1 MAKSKR
7 PSAKTG
13 DTIDGDTIDG
23 DAIDGD
29 AIEKPVD
36 QTAPP
41 HASAS
46 KHSQTAPPPSG
57 LSSGPSSNAGSLIT
71 FAALALSV
79 FAIGLASFA
88 IWQQRQNTADIAAL
102 MPASNSDT
110 MESANITNLEPN
122 NSGPNNSGPS
132 SSEESSSDLADRLTA
147 LESQLAADRQSQQSA
162 LAGLQDQMAT
172 PAPPAADNSQNN
184 DFGSDA
190 KADIAAIRNDM
201 DQRFAALE
209 AALANKALPAKAGED
224 ASDNADSQPAAGTQ
238 PASTSPQMTAPTGLL
253 VVSGL
258 LADNLAG
265 QPLER
270 WLSLLQGL
278 ADRGANITGLAPL
291 QNAANPM
298 PDSPHQLLQKA
309 YDLVPQMT
317 AALNHAADNAGF
329 LEKTGAKLGQ
339 LVQLRAIGDGAGG
352 NAAALGDFE
361 TALAL
366 KDLGSAINAAG
377 QWSGSDLP
385 SLDAWLAAAKARQ
398 TLDKA
403 VNGLVTDYLATAI
416 DVQ

>member
-7 PSAKTG
+7 PSTK
-13 DTIDGDTIDG
+13 IGDTIDG
-23 DAIDGD
+23 DAV
-29 AIEKPVD
+29 EKPAD

-57 LSSGPSSNAGSLIT
+57 PSSGVLSNAGSLFT
-71 FAALALSV
+71 FAALALSM
-79 FAIGLASFA
+79 FAIGLAGFA
-88 IWQQRQNTADIAAL
+88 IWQQRQNTADIAAR
-102 MPASNSDT
+102 MPVNNSNT
-110 MESANITNLEPN
+110 QESANVANA
-122 NSGPNNSGPS
+122 
-132 SSEESSSDLADRLTA
+132 DLATRLAA

-162 LAGLQDQMAT
+162 LAALQDQMA
-172 PAPPAADNSQNN
+172 APSSPPADNSQIN

-190 KADIAAIRNDM
+190 KADIATIRNDM

-209 AALANKALPAKAGED
+209 AALANQVPPVKAGEV
-224 ASDNADSQPAAGTQ
+224 AGDNADSQPAAVKQ
-238 PASTSPQMTAPTGLL
+238 PTSTSPQMTAPTGLL

-265 QPLER
+265 KPLDR

-278 ADRGANITGLAPL
+278 DDRSANITGLAPL

-298 PDSPHQLLQKA
+298 PDSQHQLLQKA
-309 YDLVPQMT
+309 YNLVPQMT

-339 LVQLRAIGDGAGG
+339 LVQLRAIGDGAAG

-366 KDLGSAINAAG
+366 KDLGSAIKAAG

-385 SLDAWLAAAKARQ
+385 SLDAWLFAAKARQ
-398 TLDKA
+398 TLDQA

-416 DVQ
+416 EIQ

>member
-1 MAKSKR
+1 MAKPKR
-7 PSAKTG
+7 PSAKMG
-13 DTIDGDTIDG
+13 DTIEG
-23 DAIDGD
+23 DAV
-29 AIEKPVD
+29 EKPAD
-36 QTAPP
+36 QTPPP

-46 KHSQTAPPPSG
+46 KHSHTASPQKAPMPS
-57 LSSGPSSNAGSLIT
+57 AGSLIT
-71 FAALALSV
+71 FAALALSILAV
-79 FAIGLASFA
+79 GLANFA

-102 MPASNSDT
+102 MPVSNGDAG
-110 MESANITNLEPN
+110 ESTDIAN
-122 NSGPNNSGPS
+122 
-132 SSEESSSDLADRLTA
+132 SDLAGRLAA

-172 PAPPAADNSQNN
+172 PPPAADNSQNN

-209 AALANKALPAKAGED
+209 AALANQALPVKAGED
-224 ASDNADSQPAAGTQ
+224 ASDNADSQPAVGTQ
-238 PASTSPQMTAPTGLL
+238 PASTSTQMTASTGLL

-298 PDSPHQLLQKA
+298 PDSQHQLLQKA

-385 SLDAWLAAAKARQ
+385 SLDAWLSAAKARQ

>member
-7 PSAKTG
+7 PSAK
-13 DTIDGDTIDG
+13 IGDTIDG
-23 DAIDGD
+23 DAV
-29 AIEKPVD
+29 EKPAD

-57 LSSGPSSNAGSLIT
+57 PSSGVLSNAGSLFT
-71 FAALALSV
+71 FAALALSM
-79 FAIGLASFA
+79 FAIGLAGFA
-88 IWQQRQNTADIAAL
+88 VWQQRQNTVDIAAL
-102 MPASNSDT
+102 MPASNSDAK
-110 MESANITNLEPN
+110 ESANIANL
-122 NSGPNNSGPS
+122 GPS
-132 SSEESSSDLADRLTA
+132 NSEKGNSDLADRLAA

-162 LAGLQDQMAT
+162 LAALQDQMA
-172 PAPPAADNSQNN
+172 APSSPPADNSQIN

-190 KADIAAIRNDM
+190 KADIATIRNDM

-209 AALANKALPAKAGED
+209 AALANQVPPVKAGEV
-224 ASDNADSQPAAGTQ
+224 AGDNADSQPAAVKQ

-265 QPLER
+265 KPLDR

-278 ADRGANITGLAPL
+278 DDRSANITGLAPL

-298 PDSPHQLLQKA
+298 PDSQHQLLQKA
-309 YDLVPQMT
+309 YNLVPQMT

-339 LVQLRAIGDGAGG
+339 LVQLRAIGDGAAG

-366 KDLGSAINAAG
+366 KDLGSAIKAAG

-385 SLDAWLAAAKARQ
+385 SLDAWLFAAKARQ
-398 TLDKA
+398 TLDQA

-416 DVQ
+416 EIQ

>member
-7 PSAKTG
+7 PSAKMG

-23 DAIDGD
+23 DAV
-29 AIEKPVD
+29 EKPAD
-36 QTAPP
+36 QTPPP
-41 HASAS
+41 HARKS
-46 KHSQTAPPPSG
+46 KHSQTASPQKAPMPS
-57 LSSGPSSNAGSLIT
+57 AGSLIT
-71 FAALALSV
+71 FATLVLSILAV
-79 FAIGLASFA
+79 GLASFA
-88 IWQQRQNTADIAAL
+88 IWQQRQNTANIAAL
-102 MPASNSDT
+102 MPVSNGDAG
-110 MESANITNLEPN
+110 ESTDIAN
-122 NSGPNNSGPS
+122 
-132 SSEESSSDLADRLTA
+132 SDLADRLAA
-147 LESQLAADRQSQQSA
+147 LESQLAADRQSQQAA
-162 LAGLQDQMAT
+162 LAALQDQMAT
-172 PAPPAADNSQNN
+172 PAPAADNSQNN

-209 AALANKALPAKAGED
+209 AALANQALPVKAGED

-265 QPLER
+265 QPLDR

-329 LEKTGAKLGQ
+329 LEKTSAKLGQ

-366 KDLGSAINAAG
+366 KDLGSAIKAAD

-385 SLDAWLAAAKARQ
+385 SLDAWLSGAKARQ

>member
-7 PSAKTG
+7 PSAKT
-13 DTIDGDTIDG
+13 GDTIDG

-110 MESANITNLEPN
+110 MESANITNLE
-122 NSGPNNSGPS
+122 PNNSGPS

-298 PDSPHQLLQKA
+298 PDSPHQLLQMA

>member
-7 PSAKTG
+7 PSAK
-13 DTIDGDTIDG
+13 IGDTIDG
-23 DAIDGD
+23 DAV
-29 AIEKPVD
+29 EKPAD
-36 QTAPP
+36 QTPPP

-57 LSSGPSSNAGSLIT
+57 PSSGVLSNAGSLFT
-71 FAALALSV
+71 FAALALSM
-79 FAIGLASFA
+79 FAIGLAGFA
-88 IWQQRQNTADIAAL
+88 VWQQRQNTVDIAAL
-102 MPASNSDT
+102 MPASNSDAK
-110 MESANITNLEPN
+110 ESANIANL
-122 NSGPNNSGPS
+122 GPS
-132 SSEESSSDLADRLTA
+132 NSEEGNSDLADRLAA

-162 LAGLQDQMAT
+162 LAALQDQMA
-172 PAPPAADNSQNN
+172 APSSPPADNSQIN

-190 KADIAAIRNDM
+190 KADIATIRNDM

-209 AALANKALPAKAGED
+209 AALANQVPPVKAGEV
-224 ASDNADSQPAAGTQ
+224 AGDNADSQPAAVKQ

-265 QPLER
+265 KPLDR

-278 ADRGANITGLAPL
+278 DDRSANITGLAPL

-298 PDSPHQLLQKA
+298 PDSQHQLLQKA
-309 YDLVPQMT
+309 YNLVPQMT

-339 LVQLRAIGDGAGG
+339 LVQLRAIGDGAAG

-366 KDLGSAINAAG
+366 KDLGSAIKAAG

-385 SLDAWLAAAKARQ
+385 SLDAWLFAAKARQ
-398 TLDKA
+398 TLDQA

-416 DVQ
+416 EIQ

>member
-23 DAIDGD
+23 DAV
-29 AIEKPVD
+29 EKPAD
-36 QTAPP
+36 QTPPP
-41 HASAS
+41 HARKS
-46 KHSQTAPPPSG
+46 KHSQTASPQKAPMPS
-57 LSSGPSSNAGSLIT
+57 AGSLIT
-71 FAALALSV
+71 FATLVLSILAV
-79 FAIGLASFA
+79 GLASFA

-102 MPASNSDT
+102 MPVSNGDAGDSTDI
-110 MESANITNLEPN
+110 AN
-122 NSGPNNSGPS
+122 
-132 SSEESSSDLADRLTA
+132 SDLAGRLA
-147 LESQLAADRQSQQSA
+147 SLESQLAADRQSQQSA
-162 LAGLQDQMAT
+162 LAALQDRMAT
-172 PAPPAADNSQNN
+172 PAPAADNSQNN

-209 AALANKALPAKAGED
+209 AALANQALPVKAGED

-298 PDSPHQLLQKA
+298 PDSPHQLLQMA

-339 LVQLRAIGDGAGG
+339 LVQLRAIGDGAAG

-385 SLDAWLAAAKARQ
+385 SLDAWLFAAKARQ
-398 TLDKA
+398 TLDQA

-416 DVQ
+416 EIQ

>member
-1 MAKSKR
+1 
-7 PSAKTG
+7 
-13 DTIDGDTIDG
+13 
-23 DAIDGD
+23 
-29 AIEKPVD
+29 
-36 QTAPP
+36 
-41 HASAS
+41 
-46 KHSQTAPPPSG
+46 
-57 LSSGPSSNAGSLIT
+57 
-71 FAALALSV
+71 LSV
-79 FAIGLASFA
+79 FAIVLAGFA
-88 IWQQRQNTADIAAL
+88 IWQQRQNNADIAAL
-102 MPASNSDT
+102 MPVSNSDAG
-110 MESANITNLEPN
+110 ESANITNLEPN
-122 NSGPNNSGPS
+122 NSRPR
-132 SSEESSSDLADRLTA
+132 SSEESNSDLADRLAA

-162 LAGLQDQMAT
+162 LAALQDQMA
-172 PAPPAADNSQNN
+172 APSSPPADNSQIN

-190 KADIAAIRNDM
+190 KADIATIRNDM

-209 AALANKALPAKAGED
+209 AALANQVPPVKAGEV
-224 ASDNADSQPAAGTQ
+224 AGDNADSQPAAVKQ

-265 QPLER
+265 KPLDR

-278 ADRGANITGLAPL
+278 DDRRANITGLAPL

-298 PDSPHQLLQKA
+298 PDSQHQLLQKA
-309 YDLVPQMT
+309 YNLVPQMT

-339 LVQLRAIGDGAGG
+339 LVQLRAIGDGAAG

-366 KDLGSAINAAG
+366 KDLGSAIKAAG

-385 SLDAWLAAAKARQ
+385 SLDAWLFAAKARQ
-398 TLDKA
+398 TLDQA

-416 DVQ
+416 EIQ

>member
-13 DTIDGDTIDG
+13 DTIDGD
-23 DAIDGD
+23 AV
-29 AIEKPVD
+29 EKSVD

-46 KHSQTAPPPSG
+46 KHNQTAPPPSG
-57 LSSGPSSNAGSLIT
+57 FSSGHSSNAGSLFT
-71 FAALALSV
+71 FVALALSILAV
-79 FAIGLASFA
+79 GLAGFA
-88 IWQQRQNTADIAAL
+88 IWQQRQNTADIVAL
-102 MPASNSDT
+102 MPVSNSDA

-122 NSGPNNSGPS
+122 NSGP
-132 SSEESSSDLADRLTA
+132 SSSDLADRLTA

-172 PAPPAADNSQNN
+172 PPPAADNSQNN

-209 AALANKALPAKAGED
+209 AALANQALPVKAGED
-224 ASDNADSQPAAGTQ
+224 ASDNADNQPAAGTQ

-265 QPLER
+265 KPLER

-298 PDSPHQLLQKA
+298 PDSPHQLLQMA

-385 SLDAWLAAAKARQ
+385 SLDAWLSAAKARQ

>member
-13 DTIDGDTIDG
+13 DTIDGD
-23 DAIDGD
+23 AV
-29 AIEKPVD
+29 EKPTD

-57 LSSGPSSNAGSLIT
+57 PSSGVLSNAGSLFT
-71 FAALALSV
+71 FAALALSM
-79 FAIGLASFA
+79 FAIGLAGFA
-88 IWQQRQNTADIAAL
+88 VWQQRQNTVDIAAL
-102 MPASNSDT
+102 MPASNSDAK
-110 MESANITNLEPN
+110 ESANIANL
-122 NSGPNNSGPS
+122 GPS
-132 SSEESSSDLADRLTA
+132 NSEESNSEEGNSDLADRLAA

-162 LAGLQDQMAT
+162 LAALQDQMAA
-172 PAPPAADNSQNN
+172 PSSPPANNSRNN
-184 DFGSDA
+184 NFGSDA
-190 KADIAAIRNDM
+190 KADIATIRNDM

-209 AALANKALPAKAGED
+209 AALANQVLPAKPGKD
-224 ASDNADSQPAAGTQ
+224 ASDNADSQPAADTQ
-238 PASTSPQMTAPTGLL
+238 PDSTGKQMTAPTGLL

-265 QPLER
+265 QPLDR
-270 WLSLLQGL
+270 WLALLEGL

-298 PDSPHQLLQKA
+298 PDSQHQLLQKA

-317 AALNHAADNAGF
+317 TALNHAADNAGF

-339 LVQLRAIGDGAGG
+339 LVQLREIGDGAGG
-352 NAAALGDFE
+352 NAAALADFE

-366 KDLGSAINAAG
+366 KDLGSAIKAVG

-385 SLDAWLAAAKARQ
+385 SLNAWLAAAKARQ
-398 TLDKA
+398 ALDKA
-403 VNGLVTDYLATAI
+403 VNGLVTDYLAIAI

>member
-7 PSAKTG
+7 PSAKMG
-13 DTIDGDTIDG
+13 DTIEG
-23 DAIDGD
+23 DAV
-29 AIEKPVD
+29 EKPAD
-36 QTAPP
+36 QTPP
-41 HASAS
+41 PQASAS
-46 KHSQTAPPPSG
+46 KHSHTASPQKAPMPS
-57 LSSGPSSNAGSLIT
+57 AGSLIT
-71 FAALALSV
+71 FAALALSILAV
-79 FAIGLASFA
+79 GLASFA

-102 MPASNSDT
+102 MPVSNGDAGDSTDI
-110 MESANITNLEPN
+110 AN
-122 NSGPNNSGPS
+122 
-132 SSEESSSDLADRLTA
+132 SDLAGRLA
-147 LESQLAADRQSQQSA
+147 SLESQLAADRQSQQAA
-162 LAGLQDQMAT
+162 LVALQDQMAAPST
-172 PAPPAADNSQNN
+172 PPADNSQNN
-184 DFGSDA
+184 DFDSDA
-190 KADIAAIRNDM
+190 KADIATIRNDM

-209 AALANKALPAKAGED
+209 AALANQSLPVKVGED
-224 ASDNADSQPAAGTQ
+224 ASNNTDSQPAAEKQ
-238 PASTSPQMTAPTGLL
+238 PASTSLQMTAPTGLL

-265 QPLER
+265 QPLDR

-278 ADRGANITGLAPL
+278 AARGANITGLAPL

-298 PDSPHQLLQKA
+298 PDSQHQLLQKA

-329 LEKTGAKLGQ
+329 LEKTGAKIGQ

-366 KDLGSAINAAG
+366 KDLSSAIKAAD

-385 SLDAWLAAAKARQ
+385 SLNAWLSGAKARQ

-403 VNGLVTDYLATAI
+403 VNGLVTSYLATAI

>member
-7 PSAKTG
+7 PSAKM
-13 DTIDGDTIDG
+13 GDTIDG
-23 DAIDGD
+23 DAV
-29 AIEKPVD
+29 EKPTD
-36 QTAPP
+36 QTAPS

-46 KHSQTAPPPSG
+46 KHSQTVPPP
-57 LSSGPSSNAGSLIT
+57 SGPSSNAGSLIT
-71 FAALALSV
+71 FTALALSV
-79 FAIGLASFA
+79 FAIGLAGFA

-102 MPASNSDT
+102 MPVSNSDAG
-110 MESANITNLEPN
+110 ESANITNLEPN
-122 NSGPNNSGPS
+122 NSRPR
-132 SSEESSSDLADRLTA
+132 SSEESNSDLADRLAA

-162 LAGLQDQMAT
+162 LAALQDQMA
-172 PAPPAADNSQNN
+172 APSSPPADNSQIN

-190 KADIAAIRNDM
+190 KADIATIRNDM

-209 AALANKALPAKAGED
+209 AALANQVPPVKAGEV
-224 ASDNADSQPAAGTQ
+224 AGDNADSQPAAVKQ

-265 QPLER
+265 KPLDR

-278 ADRGANITGLAPL
+278 DDRRANITGLAPL

-298 PDSPHQLLQKA
+298 PDSQHQLLQKA
-309 YDLVPQMT
+309 YNLVPQMT

-339 LVQLRAIGDGAGG
+339 LVQLRAIGDGAAG

-366 KDLGSAINAAG
+366 KDLGSAIKAAG

-385 SLDAWLAAAKARQ
+385 SLDAWLFAAKARQ
-398 TLDKA
+398 TLDQA

-416 DVQ
+416 EIQ

>member
-1 MAKSKR
+1 MAKSKQT
-7 PSAKTG
+7 SAKMG
-13 DTIDGDTIDG
+13 KTIDGDTIDG
-23 DAIDGD
+23 DAV
-29 AIEKPVD
+29 EKPAD
-36 QTAPP
+36 QTPPP
-41 HASAS
+41 HASTS
-46 KHSQTAPPPSG
+46 KHSHTATPPNV
-57 LSSGPSSNAGSLIT
+57 PSSNAGSLIT
-71 FAALALSV
+71 FAALALSI
-79 FAIGLASFA
+79 FAVGLAGFA

-102 MPASNSDT
+102 MPINNSDPQ
-110 MESANITNLEPN
+110 ESVNVANLGLD
-122 NSGPNNSGPS
+122 NSGGGNSG
-132 SSEESSSDLADRLTA
+132 LANRLVA
-147 LESQLAADRQSQQSA
+147 LESRLAADRQSQQSA
-162 LAGLQDQMAT
+162 LAALQDQLTA
-172 PAPPAADNSQNN
+172 PSAPPADNIQNN

-190 KADIAAIRNDM
+190 KADIATIRNDM

-209 AALANKALPAKAGED
+209 AALANQAPPLKASEG
-224 ASDNADSQPAAGTQ
+224 ASDNANSLPAADTQ
-238 PASTSPQMTAPTGLL
+238 PVSTGKQMTAPAGLL

-265 QPLER
+265 QPLDR

-298 PDSPHQLLQKA
+298 PDSQHQLLQKA

-339 LVQLRAIGDGAGG
+339 LVQLRAIGDDAGG

-366 KDLGSAINAAG
+366 KDLGSAIKAAG

-398 TLDKA
+398 ALDKA

-416 DVQ
+416 EIQ

>member
-7 PSAKTG
+7 PSAK
-13 DTIDGDTIDG
+13 IGDTIDG
-23 DAIDGD
+23 DAV
-29 AIEKPVD
+29 EKPAD

-57 LSSGPSSNAGSLIT
+57 PSSGVLSNAGSLFT
-71 FAALALSV
+71 FAALALSM
-79 FAIGLASFA
+79 FAIGLAGFA
-88 IWQQRQNTADIAAL
+88 VWQQRQNTVDIAAL
-102 MPASNSDT
+102 MPASNSDAK
-110 MESANITNLEPN
+110 ESANIANL
-122 NSGPNNSGPS
+122 GPS
-132 SSEESSSDLADRLTA
+132 NSDLADRLAA

-162 LAGLQDQMAT
+162 LAALQDQMA
-172 PAPPAADNSQNN
+172 APSSPPADNSQIN

-190 KADIAAIRNDM
+190 KADIATIRNDM

-209 AALANKALPAKAGED
+209 AALANQVPPVKAGEV
-224 ASDNADSQPAAGTQ
+224 AGDNADSQPAAVKQ

-265 QPLER
+265 KPLDR

-278 ADRGANITGLAPL
+278 DDRSANITGLAPL

-298 PDSPHQLLQKA
+298 PDSQHQLLQKA
-309 YDLVPQMT
+309 YNLVPQMT

-339 LVQLRAIGDGAGG
+339 LVQLRAIGDGAAG

-366 KDLGSAINAAG
+366 KDLGSAIKAAG

-385 SLDAWLAAAKARQ
+385 SLSAWLFAAKARQ
-398 TLDKA
+398 TLDQA

-416 DVQ
+416 EIQ

>member
-7 PSAKTG
+7 PSAKTS

-23 DAIDGD
+23 DAV
-29 AIEKPVD
+29 EKPAD
-36 QTAPP
+36 QTPPP
-41 HASAS
+41 HARKS
-46 KHSQTAPPPSG
+46 KHSQTTSPQKAPMPS
-57 LSSGPSSNAGSLIT
+57 AGSLIT
-71 FAALALSV
+71 FATLVLSILAV
-79 FAIGLASFA
+79 GLASFA
-88 IWQQRQNTADIAAL
+88 IWQQRQNTANIAAL
-102 MPASNSDT
+102 MPVSNGDAG
-110 MESANITNLEPN
+110 ESADISN
-122 NSGPNNSGPS
+122 
-132 SSEESSSDLADRLTA
+132 SDLADRLAA
-147 LESQLAADRQSQQSA
+147 LESQLAADRQSQQAA
-162 LAGLQDQMAT
+162 LAALQDQMAT
-172 PAPPAADNSQNN
+172 PAPAADNSQNN
-184 DFGSDA
+184 DFGSNA

-209 AALANKALPAKAGED
+209 AALANQALPVKAGED
-224 ASDNADSQPAAGTQ
+224 ASDNADNQPAAGTQ

-265 QPLER
+265 QPLDR

-309 YDLVPQMT
+309 HDLVPQMT

-329 LEKTGAKLGQ
+329 LEKTSAKLGQ

-352 NAAALGDFE
+352 NAVALGDFE

-385 SLDAWLAAAKARQ
+385 SLDAWLSAAKARQ

>member
-1 MAKSKR
+1 MPVSN
-7 PSAKTG
+7 
-13 DTIDGDTIDG
+13 G
-23 DAIDGD
+23 DAG
-29 AIEKPVD
+29 ES
-36 QTAPP
+36 T
-41 HASAS
+41 
-46 KHSQTAPPPSG
+46 
-57 LSSGPSSNAGSLIT
+57 
-71 FAALALSV
+71 
-79 FAIGLASFA
+79 
-88 IWQQRQNTADIAAL
+88 DIA
-102 MPASNSDT
+102 N
-110 MESANITNLEPN
+110 
-122 NSGPNNSGPS
+122 
-132 SSEESSSDLADRLTA
+132 SDLADRLAA
-147 LESQLAADRQSQQSA
+147 LESQLAADRQSQQAA
-162 LAGLQDQMAT
+162 LAALQDQMAT
-172 PAPPAADNSQNN
+172 PAPPPADNSQNN
-184 DFGSDA
+184 DPGSDA
-190 KADIAAIRNDM
+190 KAGFAAIRNDM

-209 AALANKALPAKAGED
+209 AALADQSLPVKAGEYTNN
-224 ASDNADSQPAAGTQ
+224 NANSQPAADTQ
-238 PASTSPQMTAPTGLL
+238 PASTSTQMTVPTGLL

-265 QPLER
+265 KPLDR

-329 LEKTGAKLGQ
+329 LEKTSAKLGQ

-385 SLDAWLAAAKARQ
+385 SLDAWLSAAKARQ

>member
-7 PSAKTG
+7 PSAK
-13 DTIDGDTIDG
+13 IGDTIDG
-23 DAIDGD
+23 DAV
-29 AIEKPVD
+29 EKPAD
-36 QTAPP
+36 QTPPP

-57 LSSGPSSNAGSLIT
+57 PSSGVLSNAGSLFT
-71 FAALALSV
+71 FAALALSM
-79 FAIGLASFA
+79 FAIGLAGFA
-88 IWQQRQNTADIAAL
+88 IWQQHQNTVDIAAL
-102 MPASNSDT
+102 MPASNSDAK
-110 MESANITNLEPN
+110 ESANIANL
-122 NSGPNNSGPS
+122 GPS
-132 SSEESSSDLADRLTA
+132 NSEEGNSDLADRLAA

-162 LAGLQDQMAT
+162 LAALQDQMA
-172 PAPPAADNSQNN
+172 APSSPPADNSQIN

-190 KADIAAIRNDM
+190 KADIATIRNDM

-209 AALANKALPAKAGED
+209 AALANQVPPVKAGEV
-224 ASDNADSQPAAGTQ
+224 AGDNADSQPAAVKQ

-265 QPLER
+265 KPLDR

-278 ADRGANITGLAPL
+278 DDRSANITGLAPL

-298 PDSPHQLLQKA
+298 PDSQHQLLQKA
-309 YDLVPQMT
+309 YNLVPQMT

-339 LVQLRAIGDGAGG
+339 LVQLRAIGDGAAG

-366 KDLGSAINAAG
+366 KDLGSAIKAAG

-385 SLDAWLAAAKARQ
+385 SLDAWLFAAKARQ
-398 TLDKA
+398 TLDQA

-416 DVQ
+416 EIQ

>member
-1 MAKSKR
+1 
-7 PSAKTG
+7 
-13 DTIDGDTIDG
+13 
-23 DAIDGD
+23 
-29 AIEKPVD
+29 
-36 QTAPP
+36 
-41 HASAS
+41 
-46 KHSQTAPPPSG
+46 
-57 LSSGPSSNAGSLIT
+57 LFT
-71 FAALALSV
+71 FAALALSM
-79 FAIGLASFA
+79 FAIGLAGFA
-88 IWQQRQNTADIAAL
+88 VWQQRQNTVDIAAL
-102 MPASNSDT
+102 MPASNSDAK
-110 MESANITNLEPN
+110 ESANIANL
-122 NSGPNNSGPS
+122 GPS
-132 SSEESSSDLADRLTA
+132 NSEEGNSDLADRLAA

-162 LAGLQDQMAT
+162 LAALQDQMA
-172 PAPPAADNSQNN
+172 APSSPPADNSQIN

-190 KADIAAIRNDM
+190 KADIATIRNDM

-209 AALANKALPAKAGED
+209 AALANQVPPVKAGEV
-224 ASDNADSQPAAGTQ
+224 AGDNADSQPAAVKQ

-265 QPLER
+265 KPLDR

-278 ADRGANITGLAPL
+278 DDRRANITGLAPL

-298 PDSPHQLLQKA
+298 PDSQHQLLQKA
-309 YDLVPQMT
+309 YNLVPQMT

-339 LVQLRAIGDGAGG
+339 LVQLRAIGDGAAG

-366 KDLGSAINAAG
+366 KDLGSAIKAAG

-385 SLDAWLAAAKARQ
+385 SLDAWLFAAKARQ
-398 TLDKA
+398 TLDQV

-416 DVQ
+416 EIQ

>member
-1 MAKSKR
+1 M
-7 PSAKTG
+7 
-13 DTIDGDTIDG
+13 IDG
-23 DAIDGD
+23 DAV
-29 AIEKPVD
+29 EKPAD

-57 LSSGPSSNAGSLIT
+57 PSSGVLSNAGSLFT
-71 FAALALSV
+71 FAALALSM
-79 FAIGLASFA
+79 FAIGLAGFA
-88 IWQQRQNTADIAAL
+88 IWQQRQNTVDIAAL
-102 MPASNSDT
+102 MPASNSDAK
-110 MESANITNLEPN
+110 ESANIANL
-122 NSGPNNSGPS
+122 GPS
-132 SSEESSSDLADRLTA
+132 NSEKGNSDLADRLAA

-162 LAGLQDQMAT
+162 LAALQDQMA
-172 PAPPAADNSQNN
+172 APSSPPADNSQIN

-190 KADIAAIRNDM
+190 KADIATIRNDM

-209 AALANKALPAKAGED
+209 AALANQVPPVKAGEV
-224 ASDNADSQPAAGTQ
+224 AGDNADSQPAAVKQ

-265 QPLER
+265 KPLDR

-278 ADRGANITGLAPL
+278 DDRSANITGLAPL

-298 PDSPHQLLQKA
+298 PDSQHQLLQKA
-309 YDLVPQMT
+309 YNLVPQMT

-339 LVQLRAIGDGAGG
+339 LVQLRAIGDGAAG

-366 KDLGSAINAAG
+366 KDLGSAIKAAG

-385 SLDAWLAAAKARQ
+385 SLDAWLFAAKARQ
-398 TLDKA
+398 TLDQA

-416 DVQ
+416 EIQ

>member
-7 PSAKTG
+7 PSAKT
-13 DTIDGDTIDG
+13 GDTIDG

-110 MESANITNLEPN
+110 MESANITNLE
-122 NSGPNNSGPS
+122 PNNSGPS

-329 LEKTGAKLGQ
+329 LEKTSAKLGQ

-377 QWSGSDLP
+377 QWSGPDLP

>member
-13 DTIDGDTIDG
+13 DT
-23 DAIDGD
+23 IDGD

-122 NSGPNNSGPS
+122 NSGPS

-172 PAPPAADNSQNN
+172 PPPAADNSQNN

-209 AALANKALPAKAGED
+209 AALATQALPAKAGED

>member
-23 DAIDGD
+23 DAI
-29 AIEKPVD
+29 EKPLD

-122 NSGPNNSGPS
+122 NSGPS

-172 PAPPAADNSQNN
+172 PPPAADNSQNN

-209 AALANKALPAKAGED
+209 AALATQALPAKAGED

-298 PDSPHQLLQKA
+298 PDSPHQLLQMA

>member
-7 PSAKTG
+7 PSAKT
-13 DTIDGDTIDG
+13 GDTIDG

-102 MPASNSDT
+102 MPVSNSDT
-110 MESANITNLEPN
+110 MESANITNLE
-122 NSGPNNSGPS
+122 PNNSGPS

>member
-7 PSAKTG
+7 PSAKM
-13 DTIDGDTIDG
+13 GDTIDG
-23 DAIDGD
+23 DAV
-29 AIEKPVD
+29 EKPAD

-57 LSSGPSSNAGSLIT
+57 PSSGALSNAGSLFT
-71 FAALALSV
+71 FAALALSM
-79 FAIGLASFA
+79 FAIGLAGFA
-88 IWQQRQNTADIAAL
+88 VWQQRQNTVDIAAL

-110 MESANITNLEPN
+110 KESANIANL
-122 NSGPNNSGPS
+122 GPS
-132 SSEESSSDLADRLTA
+132 NSEESNSEEGNSDLADRLAA

-162 LAGLQDQMAT
+162 LAALQDQMA
-172 PAPPAADNSQNN
+172 APSSPPADNSQIN

-190 KADIAAIRNDM
+190 KADIATIRNDM

-209 AALANKALPAKAGED
+209 AALANQVPPVKAGEV
-224 ASDNADSQPAAGTQ
+224 AGDNADSQPAAVKQ

-265 QPLER
+265 KPLDR

-278 ADRGANITGLAPL
+278 DDRRANITGLAPL

-298 PDSPHQLLQKA
+298 PDSQHQLLQKA
-309 YDLVPQMT
+309 YNLVPQMT

-339 LVQLRAIGDGAGG
+339 LVQLRAIGDGAAG

-366 KDLGSAINAAG
+366 KDLGSAIKAAG

-385 SLDAWLAAAKARQ
+385 SLDAWLFAAKARQ
-398 TLDKA
+398 TLDQA

-416 DVQ
+416 EIQ

>member
-1 MAKSKR
+1 MAKSKQ
-7 PSAKTG
+7 PSAKMGKRLTA
-13 DTIDGDTIDG
+13 TIDG
-23 DAIDGD
+23 DAV
-29 AIEKPVD
+29 EKPAD
-36 QTAPP
+36 QTPPP
-41 HASAS
+41 HASTS
-46 KHSQTAPPPSG
+46 KHSHTAPPPNV
-57 LSSGPSSNAGSLIT
+57 PSSNAGSLIT
-71 FAALALSV
+71 FAALALSI
-79 FAIGLASFA
+79 FAVGLAGFA

-102 MPASNSDT
+102 MPVSNSDAGIGN
-110 MESANITNLEPN
+110 ANWADIAEIQ
-122 NSGPNNSGPS
+122 
-132 SSEESSSDLADRLTA
+132 DLANRLAA

-162 LAGLQDQMAT
+162 LAALQDQMA
-172 PAPPAADNSQNN
+172 APSSPPADNSQNN

-190 KADIAAIRNDM
+190 KADIATIRNDM

-209 AALANKALPAKAGED
+209 AALANQAPPLKASEG
-224 ASDNADSQPAAGTQ
+224 ASDNANSLPAADTQ
-238 PASTSPQMTAPTGLL
+238 PVSTGKQMTAPAGLL

-265 QPLER
+265 QPLDR

-298 PDSPHQLLQKA
+298 PDSQHQLLQKA

-339 LVQLRAIGDGAGG
+339 LVQLRAIGDDAGG

-366 KDLGSAINAAG
+366 KDLGSAIKAAG

-398 TLDKA
+398 ALDKA

-416 DVQ
+416 EIQ

>member
-1 MAKSKR
+1 MAKPKR
-7 PSAKTG
+7 PSAKMG
-13 DTIDGDTIDG
+13 DTIEG
-23 DAIDGD
+23 DAV
-29 AIEKPVD
+29 EKPAD
-36 QTAPP
+36 QTPPP

-46 KHSQTAPPPSG
+46 KHSHTASPQKAPMPS
-57 LSSGPSSNAGSLIT
+57 AGSLIT
-71 FAALALSV
+71 FAALALSILAV
-79 FAIGLASFA
+79 GLANFA

-102 MPASNSDT
+102 MPVSNGDAG
-110 MESANITNLEPN
+110 ESTDIAN
-122 NSGPNNSGPS
+122 
-132 SSEESSSDLADRLTA
+132 SDLAGRLAA
-147 LESQLAADRQSQQSA
+147 LESQLATDRQSQQSA
-162 LAGLQDQMAT
+162 LAALQDQMAT
-172 PAPPAADNSQNN
+172 PAPAADNSQNN

-209 AALANKALPAKAGED
+209 AALANQALPVKASED
-224 ASDNADSQPAAGTQ
+224 ASDNADSQPAVGTQ
-238 PASTSPQMTAPTGLL
+238 PASTSTQMTASTGLL

-298 PDSPHQLLQKA
+298 PDSQHQLLQKA

-366 KDLGSAINAAG
+366 KDLSSAIKAAD

-385 SLDAWLAAAKARQ
+385 SLNAWLSGAKARQ

-403 VNGLVTDYLATAI
+403 VNGLVTSYLATAI